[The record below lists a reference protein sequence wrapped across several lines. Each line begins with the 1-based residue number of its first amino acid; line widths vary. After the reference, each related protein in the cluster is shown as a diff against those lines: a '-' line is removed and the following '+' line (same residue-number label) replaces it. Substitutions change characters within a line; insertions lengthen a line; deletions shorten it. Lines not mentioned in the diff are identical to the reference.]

1 MGMTR
6 VLLVDDHMLFREGV
20 RALLSTAPDIE
31 VIGEAADGEQAIE
44 LAEKLSPDIVVMD
57 LVMPGMTGI
66 QAAQHLHDRHPDMKI
81 LILSMYDDDEYVCQ
95 ILKAGASG
103 YVLKRAA
110 SDDLLRAIREVE
122 GGGSALHP
130 TVAAKLIKDYVR
142 RTKAT
147 DHKNSGSVLTARESE
162 VLKLIAEGHSN
173 QQIADV
179 LGLGRKTVDTH
190 RTNIMRKLDLHD
202 VTGLVKY
209 ALRRGI
215 IKLES

>member
-1 MGMTR
+1 MTK
-6 VLLVDDHMLFREGV
+6 VLLVDDHPLFREGI
-20 RALLSTAPDIE
+20 RALLAVESDIE
-31 VIGEAADGEQAIE
+31 VVGEAADGKQAIE
-44 LAEKLSPDIVVMD
+44 LAQKLSPDIIVMD
-57 LVMPGMTGI
+57 LVMPGMNGM
-66 QAAQHLHDRHPDMKI
+66 QAAQQLHDKYPDIKV

-122 GGGSALHP
+122 KGGSALHP
-130 TVAAKLIKDYVR
+130 SVAAKLIKDYVR
-142 RTKAT
+142 RAKSTEQR
-147 DHKNSGSVLTARESE
+147 DSGSVLTARESE
-162 VLKLIAEGHSN
+162 VLRLVAEGHTN
-173 QQIADV
+173 KQVADM

-202 VTGLVKY
+202 VTALVKY
-209 ALRRGI
+209 ALKRGL

>member
-1 MGMTR
+1 
-6 VLLVDDHMLFREGV
+6 VDDHALFREGI
-20 RALLSTAPDIE
+20 RALLSAESDIE
-31 VIGEAADGEQAIE
+31 VVGEAADGMQAID
-44 LAEKLSPDIVVMD
+44 LAEKLAPDIVVMD
-57 LVMPGMTGI
+57 LVMPGMNGM
-66 QAAQHLHDRHPDMKI
+66 QAAQQLHDKHPDIKI

-122 GGGSALHP
+122 KGGSALHP

-142 RTKAT
+142 KTKST
-147 DHKNSGSVLTARESE
+147 EQRDSGSALTARESE
-162 VLKLIAEGHSN
+162 VLKLVAEGHTN
-173 QQIADV
+173 QQIADL

-202 VTGLVKY
+202 VTALVKY
-209 ALRRGI
+209 ALKRGLI
-215 IKLES
+215 NLES

>member
-1 MGMTR
+1 MTR
-6 VLLVDDHMLFREGV
+6 VLLVDDHTLFREGV
-20 RALLSTAPDIE
+20 RALLSTASDIE
-31 VIGEAADGEQAIE
+31 VVGEAADGKEAIE
-44 LAEKLSPDIVVMD
+44 LAEKLSPEIIVMD
-57 LVMPGMTGI
+57 LVMPGMDGM
-66 QAAQHLHDRHPDMKI
+66 QAAQHLHDHYPNIKI
-81 LILSMYDDDEYVCQ
+81 LILSMYDDDEYVCK
-95 ILKAGASG
+95 ILKSGASG

-122 GGGSALHP
+122 NGGSALHP

-162 VLKLIAEGHSN
+162 VLKLIAEGRTN
-173 QQIADV
+173 QQIAEA

-209 ALRRGI
+209 ALRHGL